1 MPKLTVWE
9 IDNEDRNELDGTE
22 FPDSAAVVWQGIN
35 CLETMNVL
43 MTCHTLNSP
52 ESGSLE
58 AENGLLRDDYIDE
71 LERHVL
77 LDGEDCQEGLDEAR
91 ELITLA
97 RETWATRPDKQ
108 LAVGVWI

>member
-9 IDNEDRNELDGTE
+9 IDNEDRYDIDGTE
-22 FPDSAAVVWQGIN
+22 LPGSAAQVWQGMN

-52 ESGSLE
+52 HAGSLE
-58 AENGLLRDDYIDE
+58 AENDLLRDDYIDE
-71 LERHVL
+71 LEQHIL
-77 LDGEDCQEGLDEAR
+77 LNDEDCQEGLDEAR
-91 ELITLA
+91 ELIKLA

-108 LAVGVWI
+108 LVVGVWI